1 MFHTE
6 TWFPS
11 IQTVSQDPCKVEW
24 LRGTGLRQ
32 ASGGTARCL
41 RTPSRTSTTSFTRM
55 SVVSAD
61 SYSSISS
68 GASTNGSTVSDR
80 PPERR
85 PAYEPSGTKWFER
98 DGVRFGAL
106 LSGDG
111 AHRFTLVR
119 EWNRARPRLL
129 WIGLNPST
137 ADAFTTDPSSRRVVQ
152 RARMDGFGRV
162 DVGNLWSYR
171 ITHPAEL
178 PCVRTSTDET
188 DDHLIGMIEAAD
200 TIVAG
205 WGSTPVSTRALRIA
219 QVLRLLNRNDLFA
232 YGTTA
237 TYGDPEHPL
246 SRKFV
251 SGLPQPTLWL
261 PAQAV

>member
-1 MFHTE
+1 MGIAHVCWSKSGWMRPGTLGTEMEPHANSPASEPPPMFHTE

-137 ADAFTTDPSSRRVVQ
+137 ADAFTTDP
-152 RARMDGFGRV
+152 
-162 DVGNLWSYR
+162 L
-171 ITHPAEL
+171 
-178 PCVRTSTDET
+178 
-188 DDHLIGMIEAAD
+188 
-200 TIVAG
+200 
-205 WGSTPVSTRALRIA
+205 STPS
-219 QVLRLLNRNDLFA
+219 QN
-232 YGTTA
+232 
-237 TYGDPEHPL
+237 
-246 SRKFV
+246 
-251 SGLPQPTLWL
+251 
-261 PAQAV
+261 